1 MAETVAEKAQAKAK
15 AVAQET
21 MPEAVAS
28 VTYNLKTK
36 KGYPILFTMRG
47 ADEDK
52 LLDRMTA
59 IEMQFEKLGMQPD
72 IRSYGGGGAKKAEDK
87 KYVEGKVCPKCGGK
101 VLDITTKNG
110 KRLHQCE
117 NRKYDFTTKTTSG
130 CDFMEW
136 QDDVATSEE
145 TPSEGQK
152 KVLEAKGL
160 WVAGMT
166 KAEANEL
173 IAGLRS

>member
-1 MAETVAEKAQAKAK
+1 MSVEEKAKEKAK
-15 AVAQET
+15 TLAQET

-59 IEMQFEKLGMQPD
+59 IEMQFETLGMQPD
-72 IRSYGGGGAKKAEDK
+72 IRTYGGGGKKPDDK
-87 KYVEGKVCPKCGGK
+87 KYVEGKTCPKCGGK
-101 VLDITTKNG
+101 VLDITTKTG

-117 NRKYDFTTKTTSG
+117 NRKYDYTTKTTSG

-136 QDDVATSEE
+136 LEDSEATGDVGSP
-145 TPSEGQK
+145 TPAQQ

-173 IAGLRS
+173 IAGLR